1 MNEVDLEDLNDED
14 EDESMEEVSFSELFG
29 EALAQGT
36 TVVSIDSTEIS
47 RVKRGIVN
55 AKQSARKRANRN
67 KLAWDRVTL
76 EFKEEPDPEA
86 AGFTLLTVMAAK
98 KAVVKVRKMGNID
111 LAALEGEEHE

>member
-14 EDESMEEVSFSELFG
+14 ENMEEVSFSELFG

-36 TVVSIDSTEIS
+36 TVVSIDSTEIA

-55 AKQSARKRANRN
+55 AKQSARKRANRK
-67 KLAWDRVTL
+67 KLPWNMVTL

-86 AGFTLLTVMAAK
+86 AGFILLTVTATR

-111 LAALEGEEHE
+111 LAALEGEAYE